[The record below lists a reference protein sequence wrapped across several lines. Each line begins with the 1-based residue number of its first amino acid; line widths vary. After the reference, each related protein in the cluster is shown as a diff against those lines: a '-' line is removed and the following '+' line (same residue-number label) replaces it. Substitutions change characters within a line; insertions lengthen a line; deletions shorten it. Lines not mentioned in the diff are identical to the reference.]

1 MIRLT
6 EQGRNRAVEFIEVNT
21 PLHKWY
27 WSTDSELADDIQ
39 DTLSADYKDGEKL
52 ILSATNRNTGEP
64 ISIIMS
70 WSDYEVIL

>member
-6 EQGRNRAVEFIEVNT
+6 EQGRNRAVQYIEENT

-27 WSTDSELADDIQ
+27 WSTAAELADDIQ